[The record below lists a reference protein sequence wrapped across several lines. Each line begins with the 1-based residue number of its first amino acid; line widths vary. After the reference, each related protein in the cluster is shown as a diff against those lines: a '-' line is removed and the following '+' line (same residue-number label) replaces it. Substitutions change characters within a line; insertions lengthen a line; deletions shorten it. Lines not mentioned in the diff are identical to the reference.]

1 MANEQLIDI
10 LNKLVDVGL
19 KHPSSNSRELAS
31 DFINIKLRYQ
41 MRQSG
46 MSNKQIKFEMDR
58 VQEGNKLRQ
67 S

>member
-1 MANEQLIDI
+1 MSNEKLVDI
-10 LNKLVDVGL
+10 LNDLVDVGL
-19 KHPSSNSRELAS
+19 RQSHKNSRELAF

-41 MRQSG
+41 MRLSG

-58 VQEGNKLRQ
+58 VKEGIPLRP